1 MQLPRGKL
9 AKFAR
14 ELIDQCMV
22 SRVDRANQN
31 TMMTNY
37 ALCGGEDSIRTASFN
52 KTYAYLDDLQSLLY
66 SPVSLRFH
74 IGDAD
79 NPNVLE
85 EAKGR
90 AASTK
95 LRRAERRSETDTLIS
110 DAVWWSLVKGKT
122 HIKSAYKRSMLH
134 TALVQ
139 PDMFGVRH
147 ENHGKLDEDMEAF
160 CQSIPLSFEQLTRMV
175 WNRPDRKELLRKAE
189 QFASPVNLGTQQAQ
203 RQIVTGGLYP
213 LQPSG
218 SGQPSQARGVVDWMS
233 APKPMIDPQVHAR
246 MVEMFE
252 LWVWDDAREDWTTL
266 QLIGDNLLI
275 LGENQLINAFAWDTD
290 AKETNP
296 ELKGHHPFNEFCVN
310 PIDGYYWGRSEVLN
324 VAMLQEMLSARIDGI
339 NRKIKKI
346 EDPSYKAS
354 GVAGS
359 NQNALVR
366 FKKPGGYWA
375 DTNPNAKLELDAHEL
390 PEVLIGWVHE
400 IERMFDEMGGLPP
413 TARGHGDA
421 GVRSHAHAETLV
433 RMFSPRFKDRALL
446 AERSVEGTG
455 GLHLDMFKAHDSKKL
470 IAWVPKDIAGP
481 QGLPPNELI
490 PPPAKNLVAVPFAWT
505 DLDEDAALTVDSHS
519 SSPAFSAEAKALT
532 FDLLKVGAMSPE
544 EVVERSDVSDP
555 EELVAGIQRRS
566 IARAEA
572 AQQAEALKLA
582 THGKK

>member
-1 MQLPRGKL
+1 
-9 AKFAR
+9 
-14 ELIDQCMV
+14 
-22 SRVDRANQN
+22 
-31 TMMTNY
+31 
-37 ALCGGEDSIRTASFN
+37 
-52 KTYAYLDDLQSLLY
+52 
-66 SPVSLRFH
+66 
-74 IGDAD
+74 
-79 NPNVLE
+79 
-85 EAKGR
+85 
-90 AASTK
+90 
-95 LRRAERRSETDTLIS
+95 
-110 DAVWWSLVKGKT
+110 
-122 HIKSAYKRSMLH
+122 MLH

-175 WNRPDRKELLRKAE
+175 WNRPDRRELLRKAE

-233 APKPMIDPQVHAR
+233 APKPMVDPQVHAR

-266 QLIGDNLLI
+266 QLIGDDLLI
-275 LGENQLINAFAWDTD
+275 LGQNQLINAFAWDTD

-359 NQNALVR
+359 NQNALTR

-375 DTNPNAKLELDAHEL
+375 DTNPNAKLEQDEHDL
-390 PEVLIGWVHE
+390 PNVLIGWVHE

-446 AERSVEGTG
+446 AERSVEGIG
-455 GLHLDMFKAHDSKKL
+455 GLHLDMHKAHDPKKL
-470 IAWVPKDIAGP
+470 LAWVPKDIAGP

-490 PPPAKNLVAVPFAWT
+490 PPPAKNSGRGAIRLDRPRRGRRGDDRLPLVQPGVRGRGQGADLRFA
-505 DLDEDAALTVDSHS
+505 ESRRH
-519 SSPAFSAEAKALT
+519 
-532 FDLLKVGAMSPE
+532 
-544 EVVERSDVSDP
+544 
-555 EELVAGIQRRS
+555 VAGRS
-566 IARAEA
+566 RGALGRVRPRGTDGGNPA
-572 AQQAEALKLA
+572 AQHRARRGRAAGGGAETRYAREEIGA
-582 THGKK
+582 IRDG